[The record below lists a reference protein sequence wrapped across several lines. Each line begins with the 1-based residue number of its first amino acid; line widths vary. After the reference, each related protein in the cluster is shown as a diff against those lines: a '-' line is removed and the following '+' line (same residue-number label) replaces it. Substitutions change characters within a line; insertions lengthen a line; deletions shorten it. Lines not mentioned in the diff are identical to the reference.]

1 MWRVCHTL
9 SYLWINFLLWYLYMY
24 HYTYHIGN
32 VLRIVSSETREINQS
47 QAVIHHDHIKL
58 WEDLDYPGKIKIIK
72 DNIFDQNDKVLNKS
86 NECSLEADD
95 VISKNFN
102 LLWSH
107 VSDILIHHQIVIS
120 NSSADRENNNIK
132 EYECDN
138 ILQKKYIAHIIF
150 FCNDCYLYSLHE
162 SSKKKMFIYR

>member
-1 MWRVCHTL
+1 MHCEELNIVCL
-9 SYLWINFLLWYLYMY
+9 RIMPYFVLFIIWINLLLWYVY

-58 WEDLDYPGKIKIIK
+58 WEDLDYPGKIKRR

-95 VISKNFN
+95 VISEIFN
-102 LLWSH
+102 LLWSN

-132 EYECDN
+132 EYEGGN
-138 ILQKKYIAHIIF
+138 ILQKKIHSPHYF
-150 FCNDCYLYSLHE
+150 FLQWLLPL
-162 SSKKKMFIYR
+162 